1 MTFIKNHQILIISLA
16 IIVIVLSVVG
26 IFLIRKWLKAS
37 KSTNKKPITK
47 IVKRA
52 KSVIK
57 TNKIKNNLAE
67 LYIFYG
73 DYLAAKDYITKIK
86 PHAQIIDSD
95 ELPIIA
101 IDKNNSSL
109 LFANDDLSSLYKLKS
124 KLNLQFYKLNF
135 CIDISNPHFHE
146 NSDINEV
153 YKELSKLRLKN
164 FIISFYTSSEHC
176 LSYNNAIGKKTIF
189 KLTSNE
195 SINHKVDEAILLK
208 ILSSKDDVNDKYNST
223 KILNQI
229 RKSLKSIYPQL
240 KSIDKEIFLN
250 VGLNIP
256 DNIIAKRDT
265 IFFSSSP
272 KGIIINL
279 VSLLFSFIFIIN
291 IFQEIGLKEKV
302 SIKDLK
308 PLSESNS
315 HEIIRETRKKIDDA
329 IFLDALYPKSIKYRY
344 IYEQYADTILKNV
357 ILPKYND
364 SYDLSMVTSF
374 LIFFEYLNNKD
385 INKQTDGMLKII
397 SSFTNLSEK
406 QLEIVITYANRNLKA
421 ETIRTVISR
430 ANKLYTN
437 RLLVV
442 GEDSESYLST
452 QGFNAEYLG
461 ISNTKRAK
469 FINDIYIKYLY
480 KCTID
485 NSILDL
491 KNNYIIPIEVNN
503 IFSMYQEQFDT
514 SSKKLCNS
522 SYISSVT
529 KSVSLIFNQEETER
543 KFESFSDMLDHIY
556 YLVKSLE
563 KNANDVTDNG
573 KEQTGSITTS
583 LINYVLNSVVNSTY
597 NKDELPLINPVSKK
611 LYMEFAPN
619 FYSKKIL
626 ISPIYS
632 KEYIKDNINPISK
645 KFDRLLNN
653 LKNNF
658 NIEPDFMIAIYR
670 SSINNYNSKYIDSY
684 NRMINKLNNDSEFSK
699 NISNKN
705 ALNLYLLAMSSK
717 DSSFNSLIEFYTT
730 NTDLVTNESDANPAK
745 KINKLQQ
752 FYGKITKFGKQNN
765 TKDENDKSLWAPIDS
780 YFNEND
786 KYLESKSYTEYKEV
800 FKKLNNLI
808 REQGYSNTY
817 KEIKQGY
824 KPLQKVY
831 SDLSEIN
838 NPNNNNLYKLLK
850 KHLDVAIDTI
860 KTIAIQDAITKLDN
874 TVNVEYEFINS
885 QFPFNKDSNNIA
897 TNEMITKDFDS
908 NGYIYSAFVEQL
920 SPLLSYNKTDDKWY
934 SNDFTTSEQVDY
946 LNKYNKVYL
955 LNKLLWDEKRN
966 PQPIKFE
973 ITPIPN
979 KDNDYTFFS
988 IILDKQNYVNS
999 LNIAY
1004 SNSMEISYNWNSL
1017 ESTTITI
1024 KFEDG
1029 STDQISYHGKW
1040 SILKAIKDANCDQS
1054 NICTWEVKHNGKT
1067 YPVSFKIESK
1077 FLQVLGWQ
1085 KQGDTDVQ

>member
-16 IIVIVLSVVG
+16 IIVIILSVMG
-26 IFLIRKWLKAS
+26 IFFIKRWLKAL
-37 KSTNKKPITK
+37 KSSNKKPISK

-57 TNKIKNNLAE
+57 TNKIKNNLGG

-73 DYLAAKDYITKIK
+73 DYLAAKDYIMKIK
-86 PHAQIIDSD
+86 PDAQIIDND
-95 ELPIIA
+95 ELPLIV
-101 IDKNNSSL
+101 IDKNNPSL
-109 LFANDDLSSLYKLKS
+109 VFANDDLSNLYKFKN

-135 CIDISNPHFHE
+135 CIDISNTHE
-146 NSDINEV
+146 NNNINEI

-164 FIISFYTSSEHC
+164 FIISFYTSSGHYQ
-176 LSYNNAIGKKTIF
+176 SYNNAIGKKSIF

-195 SINHKVDEAILLK
+195 NSNNTDEAILLK
-208 ILSSKDDVNDKYNST
+208 ILSHKDDVNDKYHNI

-229 RKSLKSIYPQL
+229 RKTLKNIYPQL
-240 KSIDKEIFLN
+240 KSIDKN
-250 VGLNIP
+250 VFINFSLNIP
-256 DNIIAKRDT
+256 DNIIAKGDT

-279 VSLLFSFIFIIN
+279 ISLLFSCIFIIN
-291 IFQEIGLKEKV
+291 IFQQIGLKDKI
-302 SIKDLK
+302 SIKNLDPSSEINAHQILK
-308 PLSESNS
+308 EA
-315 HEIIRETRKKIDDA
+315 RKKTDDTLL
-329 IFLDALYPKSIKYRY
+329 LDILYPKSIKYHF
-344 IYEQYADTILKNV
+344 IYEQYANALLKNV
-357 ILPKYND
+357 ILPRYND

-374 LIFFEYLNNKD
+374 LVFFEYLNNKD
-385 INKQTDGMLKII
+385 VNQETDGMLRII

-406 QLEIVITYANRNLKA
+406 QLEVVINYTNRDLKV
-421 ETIRTVISR
+421 ETIKTAISR

-437 RLLVV
+437 HLLVV

-461 ISNTKRAK
+461 ISNTKRAN

-491 KNNYIIPIEVNN
+491 KNNYIIPIKVNN

-514 SSKKLCNS
+514 SSKKSCNS
-522 SYISSVT
+522 SYTSSVT
-529 KSVSLIFNQEETER
+529 KSVSLIFNQKESER

-563 KNANDVTDNG
+563 KNANDITDEG
-573 KEQTGSITTS
+573 KEQIGSMTVS
-583 LINYVLNSVVNSTY
+583 LVHYVLNSVVNSTY
-597 NKDELPLINPVSKK
+597 NKDELPLTNPVSKK
-611 LYMEFAPN
+611 LYMEFTPN

-632 KEYIKDNINPISK
+632 KEYIKDNIEPINK
-645 KFDRLLNN
+645 KFDRLLNS
-653 LKNNF
+653 LKSNF
-658 NIEPDFMIAIYR
+658 NIEPDFMIAIYK
-670 SSINNYNSKYIDSY
+670 SSINNYSAKYINSY
-684 NRMINKLNNDSEFSK
+684 NRMIDRLNNDTEFSK

-705 ALNLYLLAMSSK
+705 VLNLYLLAMSSK
-717 DSSFNSLIEFYTT
+717 DSSFNSLIEFYSS
-730 NTDLVTNESDANPAK
+730 NTDLVSDESETNPTR

-752 FYGKITKFGKQNN
+752 FYGKIVKLSKQNDSKEQN
-765 TKDENDKSLWAPIDS
+765 DVSLWTPVDNYFKENDEYLKSKNYID
-780 YFNEND
+780 YREI
-786 KYLESKSYTEYKEV
+786 YKQ
-800 FKKLNNLI
+800 LNNLI
-808 REQGYSNTY
+808 REQGYSATY
-817 KEIKQGY
+817 KKIKQGY

-838 NPNNNNLYKLLK
+838 SPNNNKLYKLLK

-874 TVNVEYEFINS
+874 TVNIKYEFINS
-885 QFPFNKDSNNIA
+885 QFPFNKDSNTIA

-908 NGYIYSAFVEQL
+908 NGYIYSTFVEQL
-920 SPLLSYNKTDDKWY
+920 SPLLSYDKTDDKWR
-934 SNDFTTSEQVDY
+934 SEDFSTSEQIDY
-946 LNKYNKVYL
+946 LNKFNKVYL

-966 PQPIKFE
+966 PQAIKFE

-1004 SNSMEISYNWNSL
+1004 SNSMEINYNWNSL

-1040 SILKAIKDANCDQS
+1040 SILKAIKDANCDEN

-1067 YPVSFKIESK
+1067 YPVSFKVESK
-1077 FLQVLGWQ
+1077 FLQVLDWQ